1 VGNRKTREEKMNEVV
16 AVEKVT
22 IPVVV
27 DAEQFWSAV
36 FGSAWETWDWWVS
49 LNYLE
54 GSDWDKVGQVEIA
67 GLDPDGDQET
77 DIIKKVLGLDDIV
90 KAFSKAVTDNKS
102 FGGFDPHELDLDACD
117 GDVVIQY
124 AMFGDVVYG

>member
-1 VGNRKTREEKMNEVV
+1 MNEVV
-16 AVEKVT
+16 SGEKVT

-67 GLDPDGDQET
+67 GLDPDGNQET
-77 DIIKKVLGLDDIV
+77 DIIKKGISD
-90 KAFSKAVTDNKS
+90 
-102 FGGFDPHELDLDACD
+102 
-117 GDVVIQY
+117 
-124 AMFGDVVYG
+124 